1 MISRSK
7 ATVRIVLAHR
17 SKKSKTDGTQAIQLR
32 VTYSR
37 KPKYFGLGCS
47 VLEEDFLRMKNG
59 NVRGELRDLKIKLQ
73 EIESKA
79 NTIIGE
85 LDPFSFTQFETRFFR
100 PRSIR
105 NNAIIYLQ
113 QEVNKAK
120 DEGRISSMN
129 MAKNALKS
137 IKRFTRNGDISF
149 DDITVDWLKSYQ
161 RDMEKMGNSISTVG
175 MYLRTVRVV
184 FNNAMKDG
192 VITIEQYPFGK
203 GKYEI
208 PEGRNIKKALQLKD
222 LKKILQYTPVPE
234 SREEWARDMW
244 LFMYLC
250 NGINP
255 KDIANL
261 KYRSIDSDQITFIR
275 IKTKDS
281 RKQQRPIVI
290 PMSDKIQEIINLRGN
305 ADKSPEK
312 YVFPILKPELTPQQI
327 HDRVHDFYS
336 EVNNEMKT
344 IACNLSISVPVTTYV
359 ARHSYATVLKHKGAP
374 LEFISESLGHS
385 DIRTTESYLA
395 SFDLETK
402 REWSRKL
409 LDL

>member
-7 ATVRIVLAHR
+7 ATVKIVLAHR
-17 SKKSKTDGTQAIQLR
+17 SKKSKTDGKQAIQLR
-32 VTYSR
+32 VTYNR
-37 KPKYFGLGCS
+37 KPKYFGLGYS
-47 VLEEDFLRMKNG
+47 VLEEDFLRIHNG
-59 NVRGELRDLKIKLQ
+59 NVRGDLRDLKIKLQ
-73 EIESKA
+73 DIESKA
-79 NTIIGE
+79 NSIMGE

-100 PRSIR
+100 PRSIH
-105 NNAIIYLQ
+105 NNAIMYLRK
-113 QEVNKAK
+113 EVNKAK
-120 DEGRISSMN
+120 EEGRISSMD
-129 MAKNALKS
+129 MAKNTLNS
-137 IKRFTRNGDISF
+137 IQRFTRNGDISF

-192 VITIEQYPFGK
+192 VITREQYPFGK

-208 PEGRNIKKALQLKD
+208 PESRNIKKALNLRD
-222 LKKILQYTPVPE
+222 LKKILQYTPVPD

-244 LFMYLC
+244 LFIYLC

-255 KDIANL
+255 KDIARL
-261 KYRSIDSDQITFIR
+261 KYRSLDSDQITFIR
-275 IKTKDS
+275 TKTKDS

-290 PMSDKIQEIINLRGN
+290 PMSDKIKEIINRWGN
-305 ADKSPEK
+305 TDQASDT
-312 YVFPILKPELTPQQI
+312 YVFPILKSGLSPRQI

-336 EVNNEMKT
+336 DINTEMKA
-344 IACNLSISVPVTTYV
+344 IACNLGISVPVTTYV

-402 REWSRKL
+402 REWSQKL

>member
-7 ATVRIVLAHR
+7 ATVKIVLAHR

-32 VTYSR
+32 ITYNR
-37 KPKYFGLGCS
+37 KPKYFGLGYS
-47 VLEEDFLRMKNG
+47 VLEEDFIRINNS
-59 NVRGELRDLKIKLQ
+59 NVRGEFRDLKIKLQ
-73 EIESKA
+73 DIESKA
-79 NTIIGE
+79 NVIIGE
-85 LDPFSFTQFETRFFR
+85 LEPFSFSEFEKRFFR

-105 NNAIIYLQ
+105 NNVIIYLQ

-120 DEGRISSMN
+120 YEERIGSMK
-129 MAKNALKS
+129 MAECALHS
-137 IKRFTRNGDISF
+137 IQRFSRNGYLSF
-149 DDITVDWLKSYQ
+149 DELTVDWLKSYQ
-161 RDMEKMGNSISTVG
+161 RYMERNGNSISTVG

-184 FNNAMKDG
+184 FNKAMKDG
-192 VITIEQYPFGK
+192 IVAIEQYPFGK

-208 PEGRNIKKALQLKD
+208 PTSRNIKKALQLTD
-222 LKKILQYTPVPE
+222 LKGILQYNPLPD

-250 NGINP
+250 NGINS
-255 KDIANL
+255 KDMANL
-261 KYRSIDSDQITFIR
+261 KYGSIDNDQIIFIR
-275 IKTKDS
+275 AKTRNS

-290 PMSDKIQEIINLRGN
+290 PMSDKIQAIIDQWGN
-305 ADKSPEK
+305 TDRSPET
-312 YVFPILKPELTPQQI
+312 YVFPILKPGLTPPQI

-336 EVNNEMKT
+336 DVNAEMKT
-344 IACNLSISVPVTTYV
+344 IAFNLGISVPVTTYV

-374 LEFISESLGHS
+374 LEFIAESLGHS